1 MSTGAWEAEEYEGV
15 LPPSTAA
22 RWTADDFLFFQTLCR
37 LGEEEEEEED
47 ELGRREGEEEKGLSE
62 SFGFTGQLFFP
73 LWIIKRSSNPFV
85 CPNMWCCERN
95 PHSALLLNPSS

>member
-22 RWTADDFLFFQTLCR
+22 RWTADDFLFFQTPCR

-62 SFGFTGQLFFP
+62 SFGFTGQLFS
-73 LWIIKRSSNPFV
+73 LSGS
-85 CPNMWCCERN
+85 
-95 PHSALLLNPSS
+95 

>member
-47 ELGRREGEEEKGLSE
+47 ELGRREGG
-62 SFGFTGQLFFP
+62 
-73 LWIIKRSSNPFV
+73 
-85 CPNMWCCERN
+85 ER
-95 PHSALLLNPSS
+95 LK